1 MNATI
6 EGRHIESAYRVPR
19 GILVNDRLPVYVDG
33 HLALLPVTVLA
44 RDTGDLLL
52 APDIPEGT
60 EMVETVLQSPIEGLP
75 ISREGSK

>member
-1 MNATI
+1 VNATI
-6 EGRHIESAYRVPR
+6 EGRSIDSAYRVPR
-19 GILVNDRLPVYVDG
+19 GILVNDRLPAYIDG